1 MPFEK
6 VIPIELQDGNKFLL
20 RISEFENDFGFEI
33 PIVDVQFVMIE
44 RDENKPAIYELIY
57 IAKEL
62 ISFLKKND
70 VVLYYYCDNILTHRS
85 KRNLQRLP
93 QAYRYLLFDRLFER
107 FNDGSL
113 IKDDVIIEE
122 NGGHYISLISS
133 IKNKKTL
140 THISTEIEKINDK

>member
-1 MPFEK
+1 
-6 VIPIELQDGNKFLL
+6 
-20 RISEFENDFGFEI
+20 
-33 PIVDVQFVMIE
+33 
-44 RDENKPAIYELIY
+44 
-57 IAKEL
+57 
-62 ISFLKKND
+62 
-70 VVLYYYCDNILTHRS
+70 
-85 KRNLQRLP
+85 LP
-93 QAYRYLLFDRLFER
+93 QEYRYLLFDRLFER